1 MIKNWKKLLVKYFD
15 INQNKNVEWW
25 EVALFVSIFIMFEL
39 IIGVLS
45 NYIYSIL

>member
-1 MIKNWKKLLVKYFD
+1 MIKNWKNLLVKYFD
-15 INQNKNVEWW
+15 FNQNKNIEWW
-25 EVALFVSIFIMFEL
+25 EVTLFVSIFIMFEL

>member
-1 MIKNWKKLLVKYFD
+1 MIKNWKNLLIKYFD
-15 INQNKNVEWW
+15 FNQNKRIEWW

-45 NYIYSIL
+45 NYIYNIL